1 VTTNSLTSPRKLF
14 MLFALGE
21 ALTWTLL
28 LGALAFRAVMGA
40 PPLMLTIVGGIHGA
54 VFLGYAVTASVVGVN
69 QRWGFWRIALA
80 VVLAI
85 VPYAT
90 IPFERRVDSKGLLVG
105 DWRRTESSDPRDA
118 NWFDRLFRWFIN
130 RPALLVVTMLIA
142 VAAIFTILL
151 LIGPPG
157 GSPAE

>member
-1 VTTNSLTSPRKLF
+1 MTQSSLTSPRKLF
-14 MLFALGE
+14 LLFALGE

-28 LGALAFRAVMGA
+28 LGGLAFRAIMGA
-40 PPLMLTIVGGIHGA
+40 PPLMLTIIGGIHGA
-54 VFLGYAVTASVVGVN
+54 VFLGYAVTSAVVGVN
-69 QRWGFWRIALA
+69 QRWGFWRIALG

-90 IPFERRVDSKGLLVG
+90 IPFERQVDGRGLLNG
-105 DWRRTESSDPRDA
+105 DWRRTESADPRDA

-130 RPALLVVTMLIA
+130 RPVLLIA
-142 VAAIFTILL
+142 TMIVVVAAIFAGLL

-157 GSPAE
+157 GWPQD

>member
-1 VTTNSLTSPRKLF
+1 MAKNIFTSPRSLYKT
-14 MLFALGE
+14 FALSEGV
-21 ALTWTLL
+21 TWTLL
-28 LGALAFRAVMGA
+28 LGGLAYRALFGA
-40 PPLMLTIVGGIHGA
+40 PQIVLTIIGGIHGA
-54 VFLGYAVTASVVGVN
+54 VFLSYAVTAAVVGVN
-69 QRWGFWRIALA
+69 QHWGFWRIALA

-90 IPFERRVDSKGLLVG
+90 IPFERRVDCRGLLNG

-130 RPALLVVTMLIA
+130 RPALLILVMLAVVALIF
-142 VAAIFTILL
+142 AALL

-157 GSPAE
+157 GWPQD

>member
-1 VTTNSLTSPRKLF
+1 MTTGSITSPRRLF
-14 MLFALGE
+14 LLFALGE

-28 LGALAFRAVMGA
+28 LGGLAFRALYGA
-40 PPLMLTIVGGIHGA
+40 PQLMLTIIGGIHGA
-54 VFLGYAVTASVVGVN
+54 VFLSYAVTAAVVGVN

-90 IPFERRVDSKGLLVG
+90 IPFERRVDCRGLLNG

-130 RPALLVVTMLIA
+130 RPALLAVVLLA
-142 VAAIFTILL
+142 VVVAIFSTLL
-151 LIGPPG
+151 FIGPPG
-157 GSPAE
+157 GWPKD